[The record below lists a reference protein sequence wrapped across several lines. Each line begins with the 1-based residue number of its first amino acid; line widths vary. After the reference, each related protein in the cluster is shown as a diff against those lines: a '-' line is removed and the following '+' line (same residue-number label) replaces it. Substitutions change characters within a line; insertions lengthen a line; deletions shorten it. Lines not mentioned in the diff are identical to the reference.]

1 MNNEDVLK
9 EINSIIKRCKN
20 AQQKFNEGTSQN
32 TLLKNRINAL
42 CVSKSLIE
50 KNKDKYLKKD
60 YEEALL
66 PIMSIINKCQKA
78 QGKYAKDTC
87 QYNQY
92 IKMIKTMNIS
102 KELIEEEL
110 LKSRE

>member
-9 EINSIIKRCKN
+9 EINSIIKRCK
-20 AQQKFNEGTSQN
+20 
-32 TLLKNRINAL
+32 
-42 CVSKSLIE
+42 
-50 KNKDKYLKKD
+50 
-60 YEEALL
+60 
-66 PIMSIINKCQKA
+66 KA

-110 LKSRE
+110 SKSIE

>member
-42 CVSKSLIE
+42 CVYKSLI
-50 KNKDKYLKKD
+50 
-60 YEEALL
+60 
-66 PIMSIINKCQKA
+66 
-78 QGKYAKDTC
+78 
-87 QYNQY
+87 
-92 IKMIKTMNIS
+92 
-102 KELIEEEL
+102 
-110 LKSRE
+110 